1 MAFHQIAVPHKDIL
15 SENFSSEVYAA
26 KLWDVHNERGAYEY
40 ADLKTFFE
48 KTYLTD
54 NLKRILCSVRDRLA
68 GQHGGHFLSITT
80 PFGGGKTHTLIAL
93 YHRCAEW
100 GAKPVVLV
108 GNELDPQTQTLWG
121 LIEEQITGKIDRL
134 DGMVPRGGEAL
145 RAVLEEQNR
154 PILILI
160 DELLQYITRA
170 AGVKVNDTTLAM
182 QTIAFMQELG
192 EVAGSLPNVCVVLTL
207 PSSANEQ
214 LDDELFAM
222 LYDKLKNV
230 VSRTKDTISPVSDAD
245 IPKIIRQRLFSPSDS
260 VIRSKAEGIVK
271 DFVDYCD
278 VGGLIPEGKQP
289 SEYREDFLSSYP
301 FLPQVID
308 VLYHRWGTIPQFQ
321 RTRGVLRLLSLV
333 VSSLATSDKQFI
345 SLGDFDLS
353 NDTIRQEL
361 VEYLDPNFDSVVAKD
376 IVGDGSGATKVNRMV
391 SDQYRGKRLGM
402 RAAAAVFMYSHS
414 GGAKINGATEAEIK
428 RATCE
433 IGIPASL
440 ISEVLNLFRNHLFY
454 LSVAN
459 DRYLFTKE
467 TNILKH
473 KVDVLDNLKQY
484 DIEEAERDLIK
495 SNIGR
500 IGEIQS
506 VLWPTDPKE
515 VSDSQPLKL
524 IIMKEN
530 DQNLIRQ
537 IHDRA
542 GESDRTYRNNMFFL
556 TPSDGERRRFME
568 SLKSKIA
575 WEKIKKDPGI
585 KLNEEQSA
593 TLTSEIKKENNRL
606 ESLVREYY
614 SMLYVPEKNELEPS
628 RVRSTLGTDNRID
641 RTVYDH
647 LVDKNEVSTKIG
659 MIRLKTEYLRDKEV
673 VETLDLLKSM
683 LSAPGELR
691 PTSRSVLE
699 NAIISGVS
707 AGEFGLGEIDGS
719 SPVVKFFK
727 KPPVVS
733 FESGEALI
741 HASLCGEAQECQC
754 DKCGYETNDVED
766 LETHKRS
773 HINELPPRP
782 LPPDRPTL
790 KFTLDMPEGQV
801 NNVSQM
807 LLKIASHYRRLKL
820 HIEASDGNM
829 SKHDIDMIK
838 ETLNQIGAKSS
849 LD

>member
-15 SENFSSEVYAA
+15 SENFSGEVYAA
-26 KLWDVHNERGAYEY
+26 KLWDVHNEKGEYEY
-40 ADLKTFFE
+40 ADSKTFFE
-48 KTYLTD
+48 KTYLTS
-54 NLKRILCSVRDRLA
+54 NLEKILCSVMDRLD
-68 GQHGGHFLSITT
+68 GQRGGHLLSITT

-93 YHRCAEW
+93 YHKCAEW
-100 GAKPVVLV
+100 DAKPVVLV

-121 LIEEQITGKIDRL
+121 LIEEQLTGKIDRL
-134 DGMVPRGGEAL
+134 SGMVPRGGEAL
-145 RAVLEEQNR
+145 RAVLEDQNR

-160 DELLQYITRA
+160 DELLQYITKA
-170 AGVKVNDTTLAM
+170 AGVKVNDTTLAV

-192 EVAGSLPNVCVVLTL
+192 EAAGSLRNVCVVLTL
-207 PSSANEQ
+207 PSSANEH
-214 LDDELFAM
+214 LDNELFAM
-222 LYDKLKNV
+222 LYDKLRRV
-230 VSRTKDTISPVSDAD
+230 VGRTKDTISPVSDAD
-245 IPKIIRQRLFSPSDS
+245 IPRIIRQRLFSSSDS
-260 VIRSKAEGIVK
+260 EIRDRAEEIVK
-271 DFVDYCD
+271 DFVDYCNTE
-278 VGGLIPEGKQP
+278 GLIPEGKQP
-289 SEYREDFLSSYP
+289 SEYREDFLNSYP

-308 VLYHRWGTIPQFQ
+308 VLYHSWGTIPQFQ

-333 VSSLATSDKQFI
+333 VGSLATSDKQFI

-353 NDTIRQEL
+353 NDAIRQEL

-376 IVGDGSGATKVNRMV
+376 IVGDGSGAAKVNRMI
-391 SDQYRGKRLGM
+391 SDQYRGKRLGI

-414 GGAKINGATEAEIK
+414 GGAKIKGATEAEIK

-433 IGIPASL
+433 SGIPASL

-454 LSVAN
+454 LSVAS
-459 DRYLFTKE
+459 DRYMFTKE

-473 KVDVLDNLKQY
+473 KIDVMDNLGQY
-484 DIEEAERDLIK
+484 DIEEAERDLVK
-495 SNIGR
+495 RNIDQ
-500 IGEIQS
+500 IEEIRS

-537 IHDRA
+537 IHDKA
-542 GESDRTYRNNMFFL
+542 GDSDRTYRNNMFFL
-556 TPSDGERRRFME
+556 TPSDGEQRRFIE
-568 SLKSKIA
+568 SLKSKVA

-585 KLNEEQSA
+585 KLNDEQSA
-593 TLTSEIKKENNRL
+593 TLTSELKEESDHL
-606 ESLVREYY
+606 EVLVREYY
-614 SMLYVPEKNELEPS
+614 SMLYVPEKNGLESS
-628 RVRSTLGTDNRID
+628 RVKSTLGAGGGID
-641 RTVYDH
+641 RIVYDY
-647 LVDKNEVSTKIG
+647 LVDRNEVSTKIG

-673 VETLDLLKSM
+673 VETPDLLKSM

-699 NAIISGVS
+699 DAITSGVS
-707 AGEFGLGEIDGS
+707 AGEFGLGEIEDGS
-719 SPVVKFFK
+719 PAVKFFK
-727 KPPVVS
+727 NPPAVS

-741 HASLCGEAQECQC
+741 HASLCKEAQEYRC
-754 DKCGYETNDVED
+754 DRCGYETDDVKY

-773 HINELPPRP
+773 HIDEPPPRP
-782 LPPDRPTL
+782 LLSDRPDL
-790 KFTLDMPEGQV
+790 KFALDIPEGQV

-807 LLKIASHYRRLKL
+807 LLKIASHYRRLRL

-829 SKHDIDMIK
+829 SKHDIDMIR
-838 ETLNQIGAKSS
+838 ETLNQIGAKSN